1 MLKKLEN
8 KTFARL
14 VYSLC
19 AVFLIPIIMLYTLYT
34 NSMVQTMEEEAVSI
48 ASNDLASSVQL
59 LDLELQ
65 SLESSAK
72 AFQRVNSY
80 QSYLAAEGS
89 DKGQLLPL
97 LQQMEGDIMYTYIHK
112 GFPAD
117 DFFVLLPEQ
126 NTALTLSGRFDQEA
140 YLSEY
145 FAQDECAPCDM
156 LQLLLSFSSNA
167 ILRYE
172 NLTTRGGQGEYLVYV
187 YPLTKSSAGR
197 SGTAVFCVA
206 AEQFAS
212 CFQTGATEYQTSTFA
227 YKGDGTFLFSHNANQ
242 QMLQYMLHTDRV
254 NQFETGSSPIT
265 LFGCE
270 YVAIR
275 QISPNTNWSFITLL
289 PQNNNLVQKL
299 SQVSQSFRLYFF
311 LVILLGFFIISV
323 ALQVNYKPIRHLREK
338 AMQVTAPDSQD
349 DFTAISDTLT
359 YLQDKNTELDRAV
372 RQNLNEITSSRLY
385 RLLGGYYSNMED
397 FNEDCDQIGL
407 TLHGSHFYVSIFR
420 FDRFPES
427 TLKEVTELIKHEL
440 DTGLESKWI
449 PMPKRHEIVFIH
461 FAESADT
468 PISPSA
474 FASAVEMLHNQF
486 CLCPCVG
493 IGHMHPGVE
502 TISRSYMQATS
513 ALDLKS
519 VNPAATVISYDDAL
533 AYFAD
538 SYQYPTREMNRL
550 ESALNAKNTAA
561 VDQTLKEII
570 AYIGEHDLSLMNAR
584 CIASD
589 ITKVLMAEPTIMQ
602 VTGQLLPE
610 AIMRLNYAKDNC
622 QIIAAL
628 QQVCT
633 RIASTDHK
641 PGMDDALL
649 DEIVAF
655 IEENY
660 WKPEFSVQEIAEHF
674 EMLSTNIGNYF
685 KGKMDCGLL
694 EYLISRRMRRAK
706 ELLRTTDMPVKE
718 ISYCV
723 GYYNVSSFI
732 RRFKQ
737 TEGITPNEYRARE

>member
-19 AVFLIPIIMLYTLYT
+19 AVFLIPIIVLYILYT

-48 ASNDLASSVQL
+48 VSNDLASSMQL
-59 LDLELQ
+59 LDSELQ
-65 SLESSAK
+65 ALESSAK
-72 AFQRVNSY
+72 AFQRGSSY
-80 QSYLAAEGS
+80 QSYLEADPRS
-89 DKGQLLPL
+89 TDLLPL

-117 DFFVLLPEQ
+117 DFFVLLPEHD
-126 NTALTLSGRFDQEA
+126 TVLSLSGRFDQEE

-145 FAQDECAPCDM
+145 FAQSESSSHET
-156 LQLLLSFSSNA
+156 LEFLLSFSSNV
-167 ILRYE
+167 ILRY
-172 NLTTRGGQGEYLVYV
+172 NDLTTRGGRGEYLVYV
-187 YPLTKSSAGR
+187 YPLTQSRTDVSA
-197 SGTAVFCVA
+197 TVVFCVA

-212 CFQTGATEYQTSTFA
+212 YFQTGATEYQTSTFA
-227 YKGDGTFLFSHNANQ
+227 YKADGTYLFSHSADQ
-242 QMLQYMLHTDRV
+242 QMLQYMAKADRV
-254 NQFETGSSPIT
+254 NSFETGPSPIT

-270 YVAIR
+270 YVAIK
-275 QISPNTNWSFITLL
+275 QISQNTNWSYITLL

-299 SQVSQSFRLYFF
+299 SQISNSFRLYFF
-311 LVILLGFFIISV
+311 LVILLGFLIISV

-338 AMQVTAPDSQD
+338 AKQVTVPNSQD

-385 RLLGGYYSNMED
+385 RLLGGYYSNIED

-420 FDRFPES
+420 FDHFPES
-427 TLKEVTELIKHEL
+427 MMKEVTELVKHEL
-440 DTGLESKWI
+440 DTSLESKWI
-449 PMPKRHEIVFIH
+449 PMPKRYEIVFIH

-468 PISPSA
+468 PISLRA
-474 FASAVEMLHNQF
+474 FSSAVEMLHDQF
-486 CLCPCVG
+486 CLSACVG
-493 IGHMHPGVE
+493 IGHMHAGVE

-519 VNPAATVISYDDAL
+519 VNSSATVISYDDAL

-538 SYQYPTREMNRL
+538 SYQYPTKEMNRL
-550 ESALNAKNTAA
+550 ESALNTKNTSG

-570 AYIGEHDLSLMNAR
+570 AYIGEHDLSLLNAR

-589 ITKVLMAEPTIMQ
+589 ITKILMAESTIMQ
-602 VTGQLLPE
+602 MTGQLLSE
-610 AIMRLNYAKDNC
+610 TIMRLNYAKNNQ

-633 RIASTDHK
+633 KIASTDHK
-641 PGMDDALL
+641 PGVDDKLL
-649 DEIVAF
+649 DEIIAF
-655 IEENY
+655 IEGNY

-694 EYLISRRMRRAK
+694 EYLINRRMRRAK

-737 TEGITPNEYRARE
+737 NEGITPNEYRAKE